1 MPLSAGS
8 SLGTYAG
15 WVLFSYR
22 RNKHTVVSENASGL
36 PPCAGHKAGRNGDLA
51 LVLWFSPWA
60 WSPDSQ
66 VPKPSH
72 CTEVSL
78 YMPNTSLRSWDFF
91 ILINLLFS
99 LACYWYGFGPHELSA
114 VAGRTSSALI
124 IPKYIY
130 KITAS
135 VIYYLLGKTSNI
147 SYAN

>member
-1 MPLSAGS
+1 MLEVA
-8 SLGTYAG
+8 
-15 WVLFSYR
+15 
-22 RNKHTVVSENASGL
+22 
-36 PPCAGHKAGRNGDLA
+36 LA
-51 LVLWFSPWA
+51 LMQDECFSA
-60 WSPDSQ
+60 TGETSTQWSVRMLLVCHLVQATRLGEMGTWHWCSGSLLRPDPQIPQSQ
-66 VPKPSH
+66 NHLIVQK
-72 CTEVSL
+72 VSL

-114 VAGRTSSALI
+114 VAGRTSSILI